1 MAPNTRTPHIEVDA
15 TEMADPSIVD
25 VEPALVDVPPM
36 SYLSIERDDL
46 PPGAGLREAIE
57 ALQLLGGTLPS
68 RPPDPAAQIEVL
80 RWLPHVNV
88 WDVTDT
94 STWQWR
100 VMIARDGVGDD
111 STVTSIIETLRRR
124 RAMSGLDAVRMISLH
139 EGRCVQALHRG
150 GPATMRRTLTRL
162 HVFALERRLAPAGPQ
177 HDINLTD
184 PLRTSARAMRT
195 ILRRP
200 VLPAG

>member
-1 MAPNTRTPHIEVDA
+1 MAPNTRTPHIELDA
-15 TEMADPSIVD
+15 TEIADPSIID
-25 VEPALVDVPPM
+25 VEPTLVVVPPV

-57 ALQLLGGTLPS
+57 ALQVVGDALPS
-68 RPPDPAAQIEVL
+68 RPPDAAVRIETL
-80 RWLPHVNV
+80 RWLPYVNV

-100 VMIARDGVGDD
+100 VMIAHDGASDGP
-111 STVTSIIETLRRR
+111 VTSIIETLRRR
-124 RAMSGLDAVRMISLH
+124 RGTPGIGAVRMTSLH

-150 GPATMRRTLTRL
+150 GPASMRRTLTKL
-162 HVFALERRLAPAGPQ
+162 HVFALVRGLAPAGPQ
-177 HDINLTD
+177 HDLSLTD